1 MSYRN
6 IIQCPSSN
14 SKCLIVREKKDIA
27 CFLLFCDIIL
37 SQTNKS
43 YSRKFSL
50 RYQTFY
56 IGKKAQVIKIIQIAD
71 FCLDSSYKMP
81 INISNTEIN
90 EFILVSPFE
99 TDVKNKLGEIL
110 SHDNVKF
117 ISYDFAYDI
126 SNLIDDEIDF
136 SFESILDGS
145 MNKAAGSR
153 TDKKCC
159 QPNKHSKSS
168 KFCHPNFFNYN
179 KFFYFLQNTDQKM
192 SDIFNDKFWPLI
204 ISDFKNIRSF
214 RNYIPLS
221 KEKINEFQDQ
231 LQYGTFG
238 PFLTKKFHDDYN
250 LLHSISITK
259 EYYAYDAW
267 AAAQNVLLNF
277 DSYNQIVPIRERLD
291 KQKILNLQETAQN
304 LLIYKDINKAILE
317 LNNMTSTFIKSGIVI
332 NKPYQKPI
340 GQTGTRNDTIGNLI
354 STVDTFVF
362 NNTLYLN
369 KLIQIWIDL
378 RPKIIDINQVFPFD
392 SQLFELIDKSIR
404 YYLNK
409 ENNSIKLINDNVY
422 CALRVINTLLSNL
435 SNQQLKA
442 ESKTIEKYFYKVV
455 FNPENNESCFTKL
468 FSVYSMH
475 DKIIFDNNKSVVS
488 LKSQT
493 GSGKTRIIPFF
504 FVIKTI
510 EDDMKRPFFIMTQP
524 SFSIIKD
531 KLKDFQNNFGDSVTL
546 IKDVYKMIDLYSSY
560 QNNEQLFSKPIVALL
575 TPHSLLRL
583 IHKLEKKEIDIYP
596 ITRFCL
602 DEFHERSVESDVLEA
617 ILSTKIDDMNKHR
630 KSFPLQLLLM
640 SATPDPRVLNCFED
654 VVDLQIPDSQLFDV
668 KQIEKQA
675 EDINQV
681 NNLVVSSTFD
691 IIKRMINNS
700 MQNGHVLIFT
710 SGNTRINEIQ
720 AKLIEDAE
728 KECSSNN
735 CFVVVIKNFNS
746 MFIDS
751 NVKQFYK
758 NLDEFIQKETNRI
771 KSAKNSDRQ
780 ILFLL
785 PIKYMGYVSN
795 EQKEIGK
802 NPIPNH
808 PNLIKIIIATNAI
821 ESSITIDNLA
831 AVVDSGLFNHSYY
844 NKNNGLTSLQEEPI
858 STQSQV
864 QRKGRVGRLR
874 SGIYVRITIK
884 DQVNPPLLQPAIKTS
899 DISLNILS
907 LRKNGIKIEE
917 IKNLPDPLEED
928 EIKNKI
934 SELVSI
940 NALENDTHE
949 ITPYGRVLAKF
960 SSLSPS
966 ISSAIIKVAGY
977 KDLDSIIE
985 AKNANTA
992 NDLEKKYRLLLGVL
1006 ISLLFGAPDICI
1018 NSFSKKLQS
1027 FFDKN
1032 SDIITLLRTILDLAQ
1047 MTPHD
1052 IRTLY
1057 YGLNSQIV
1065 WKILGQVLHIAEN
1078 LFLSTAEKQSL
1089 NKMNENQSKNSGK
1102 EIHFKRIHCPFLNQP
1117 PSEKISIEPKKTA
1130 PLHIEFNPSHKKEPK
1145 KKDISSLLE
1154 HDLIYLNNKMKKEK
1168 RKDVEPKN
1176 VDKEQLFNRQAL
1188 LKSLKELVDKM
1199 HNNNLLYS
1207 FIQELIDEI
1216 GKNNPEWISC
1226 RRVKF
1231 ANITN
1236 ANSEPSFIYS
1246 NDNSCIYMKM
1256 RPGSVGLESPGSAY
1270 IFSITAD
1277 THTKNNYGSLI
1288 HCDLSSEAQSMI
1300 PHPITI
1306 ETTAE
1311 LYNDF
1316 SEPLIKAYLGE
1327 NLSHFQMF
1335 FKGKLNE
1342 TNDGDCFLLKSQYNG
1357 KYYFSFIPKDK
1368 NAIDLFNEASSA
1380 IKSLLPY
1387 TASTILVRH
1396 SYLNCLV
1403 AIRGVGTEIG
1413 ETPVHFFTDDDYNPY
1428 QLNRKTIDYLI
1439 KNIPYLSSV
1448 EEVLSI
1454 GMTGESFYF
1463 PLNNEA
1469 SNKVCSSKICHP
1481 HCNPNCKSVFC
1492 YEPFFNSH
1500 MVMLSRHKLGD
1511 FDEYRLPWITDKS
1524 TVTLAQEDLFLQHAN
1539 EIARDLITVRKS
1551 TCRVLFTT
1559 KASKLEIK
1567 GEVPN
1572 IDESTMNINSSC
1584 FSNKGR
1590 INNLI
1595 EKCVLNYIHG
1605 DKLTKSVE
1613 LKKFY
1618 YISNGGELFSDIDV
1632 NSNEVLGNG
1641 CFCIDVHDDTEIKNA
1656 KQSVFNKIY
1665 ENEAFKAK
1673 WKQIVEQNDQIG
1685 NQISSL
1691 IYSTQSF
1698 KKNIFEFMKESFRMM
1713 LQKGDDFQN
1722 QVLSI
1727 FNNGRNV
1734 NSLVLNLIYRIP
1746 EFLKEIFEIIKN
1758 DKDTHPKLFEAIKQT
1773 AVYGVIIKKDSE
1785 IQNAIRNQ
1793 YPTKSIYDICK
1804 NSDYFDCVSKKE
1816 ELVGKVLQLI
1826 SENES
1831 LIKAIVTSIQLEE
1844 EKRKEILNQIFKKN
1858 EMKKLLFE
1866 KIINDEDIVCSIYE
1880 SIKNSDDNINK
1891 FYEIINQN
1899 EKYKKDFMQEIIQND
1914 ETANIVFGR
1923 ISQNGPIKADII
1935 KIIKES
1941 GGIQQDQNVSLPSVE
1956 VIQLYSVEINNG
1968 KAFKQKVY
1976 NVVNQF
1982 GAIISNVSET
1992 TKGSITVSLYSAYFT
2007 LPFVTMIKKEL
2018 SENESLSSLQIPN
2031 YVIDSLLL
2039 KDKSVSNAL
2048 ANWFKQNNLNIKQ
2061 NYLLFVGSDK
2071 DVKKARDLFISNPP
2085 ELPYKSRPIP
2095 GHVNLFQVHNNVK
2108 KLNRNKQKKWYL
2120 NPVTRTLLIPSKIDD
2135 KAIDEFFSQ
2144 FTTDASSNTEGN
2156 DDDHN
2161 DIDKILYD
2169 INCHEDEAVLSSN
2182 LINIYLNDGKLI
2194 QRHFCVDCVYES
2206 FIYNLRKMY
2215 DSVEDCP
2222 VYEEIGNDDQF
2233 IPRIKFLQCKQIK
2246 SETIEN
2252 LYQVFPIIPL
2262 GQTLWAFIN
2271 EPKIKNQARTFI
2283 TALILQSLK
2292 KTPKITFCPVHSYI
2306 LFPSPSSPD
2315 CSLHCQMP
2323 NCEYKLCAKCHAWH
2337 KKGGCENDRGI
2348 CPGFRTCPF
2357 CKALIEKVACCN
2369 HIICGNCGKHF
2380 CYYCGDGFLN
2390 EDECYSHMT
2399 SKNHWDSP
2407 PDYRKFVKNEHVEE
2421 SVLERFYSLY
2431 PKWRS

>member
-1 MSYRN
+1 MSSLN
-6 IIQCPSSN
+6 IIIQCPSSN
-14 SKCLIVREKKDIA
+14 GKCLIVREKKDMSY
-27 CFLLFCDIIL
+27 FLDFCDIIL
-37 SQTNKS
+37 SETNKS

-71 FCLDSSYKMP
+71 FGSYKMP
-81 INISNTEIN
+81 NNISNTEIN

-99 TDVKNKLGEIL
+99 TDVKNMLGKIL
-110 SHDNVKF
+110 SHHNVKF

-145 MNKAAGSR
+145 MNKDAGLR
-153 TDKKCC
+153 TEKKCC
-159 QPNKHSKSS
+159 RPNRHSKNS
-168 KFCHPNFFNYN
+168 KFCHPKNFFNYN
-179 KFFYFLQNTDQKM
+179 KFFYFLQYTDQEM
-192 SDIFNDKFWPLI
+192 SDIFNDNFWSLI

-214 RNYIPLS
+214 RNSIPLS
-221 KEKINEFQDQ
+221 KEKINNFQVQ

-238 PFLTKKFHDDYN
+238 PFLTKKFRDDYN
-250 LLHSISITK
+250 LLISTSITK

-267 AAAQNVLLNF
+267 AAAQNVLFNF

-291 KQKILNLQETAQN
+291 KQNILSLQDRARN
-304 LLIYKDINKAILE
+304 LLINKGINKDILE

-340 GQTGTRNDTIGNLI
+340 GQTGARNDTIGNLI
-354 STVDTFVF
+354 STIDKFVF

-369 KLIQIWIDL
+369 KLIQIWIGL

-392 SQLFELIDKSIR
+392 RQLFELIDKSIR

-409 ENNSIKLINDNVY
+409 TTNSIY
-422 CALRVINTLLSNL
+422 CALHAINTLLSNL

-442 ESKTIEKYFYKVV
+442 ESKTIEKNFFKAV

-493 GSGKTRIIPFF
+493 GSGKTRITPFF
-504 FVIKTI
+504 FVIRAI

-531 KLKDFQNNFGDSVTL
+531 KLEDFQNNLGDSVTL

-560 QNNEQLFSKPIVALL
+560 QNNEHLFSKPIVALL

-617 ILSTKIDDMNKHR
+617 ILSTKIDDMNKHG

-640 SATPDPRVLNCFED
+640 SATPDPRVLKCFED

-691 IIKRMINNS
+691 IIKRMINNN

-710 SGNTRINEIQ
+710 SGNTRINDIQ

-728 KECSSNN
+728 KECSSDN

-746 MFIDS
+746 MFKDS
-751 NVKQFYK
+751 NVKQFYD
-758 NLDEFIQKETNRI
+758 NLNEFIQKETNRI
-771 KSAKNSDRQ
+771 KSAKNSECQ

-808 PNLIKIIIATNAI
+808 PNLVKIIIATNAI

-858 STQSQV
+858 SIQSQV

-874 SGIYVRITIK
+874 SGIYVRVTIK
-884 DQVNPPLLQPAIKTS
+884 DQVNPPFLQPAIKTS

-928 EIKNKI
+928 EIKKKI
-934 SELVSI
+934 NELVSI

-977 KDLDSIIE
+977 KDFDSITE

-1006 ISLLFGAPDICI
+1006 ISLLFGAPDICV
-1018 NSFSKKLQS
+1018 NCYSKKLQS

-1047 MTPHD
+1047 MTPHG

-1065 WKILGQVLHIAEN
+1065 WKMLGQVLHIAEN

-1102 EIHFKRIHCPFLNQP
+1102 EIHFKRLVNQCLKQSP
-1117 PSEKISIEPKKTA
+1117 IKEISIEPQKKTQ
-1130 PLHIEFNPSHKKEPK
+1130 HQIQIE
-1145 KKDISSLLE
+1145 IMSSLKKSQ
-1154 HDLIYLNNKMKKEK
+1154 DLLSKNNKTENEKMKKEK
-1168 RKDVEPKN
+1168 KMNMEPKN
-1176 VDKEQLFNRQAL
+1176 VDKKQLFNRQAL

-1199 HNNNLLYS
+1199 HSDNLLYS
-1207 FIQELIDEI
+1207 FIQELIDGI
-1216 GKNNPEWISC
+1216 GKNNPDWISC

-1246 NDNSCIYMKM
+1246 NDNSRIYMKM
-1256 RPGSVGLESPGSAY
+1256 RPGSVGLDSPGSAY
-1270 IFSITAD
+1270 ILSITAD

-1288 HCDLSSEAQSMI
+1288 HCDLSSEAQNMI

-1316 SEPLIKAYLGE
+1316 SEPLIKAHLGE

-1335 FKGKLNE
+1335 CKGKLNE
-1342 TNDGDCFLLKSQYNG
+1342 ANDGDCFILKSQYNG

-1368 NAIDLFNEASSA
+1368 NAIDLFDKASSA
-1380 IKSLLPY
+1380 IKLLLPY

-1403 AIRGVGTEIG
+1403 AIRGVGTEI
-1413 ETPVHFFTDDDYNPY
+1413 ETPVHFFTDDDYYPY
-1428 QLNRKTIDYLI
+1428 QLNRDTIDYLI

-1492 YEPFFNSH
+1492 DEPFFNSH
-1500 MVMLSRHKLGD
+1500 MVMLSRDKL
-1511 FDEYRLPWITDKS
+1511 DEFEKYRLPWITDKS

-1567 GEVPN
+1567 GEVPSIN
-1572 IDESTMNINSSC
+1572 GSTMNINCSC
-1584 FSNKGR
+1584 FPNKGR
-1590 INNLI
+1590 INNWI
-1595 EKCVLNYIHG
+1595 GKCVLNYIHG

-1618 YISNGGELFSDIDV
+1618 YKSNGGKLFPDIDV

-1641 CFCIDVHDDTEIKNA
+1641 CICIDVHDDTKIENA
-1656 KQSVFNKIY
+1656 KQSVFDKIY
-1665 ENEAFKAK
+1665 ENEALKAK

-1685 NQISSL
+1685 NQIFSL
-1691 IYSTQSF
+1691 IYSNQSF
-1698 KKNIFEFMKESFRMM
+1698 KKNVFIKLMKESFRMM
-1713 LQKGDDFQN
+1713 LQNDDDFQN

-1727 FNNGRNV
+1727 VNNCRNV
-1734 NSLVLNLIYRIP
+1734 NSLVLNLINQIP
-1746 EFLKEIFEIIKN
+1746 EFLKEIFDLIKN

-1773 AVYGVIIKKDSE
+1773 AVYQVIINKNNE
-1785 IQNAIRNQ
+1785 IQNAIRDQ
-1793 YPTKSIYDICK
+1793 YPTKSIYDILRD
-1804 NSDYFDCVSKKE
+1804 SDYFDCVSENE

-1826 SENES
+1826 SEDES
-1831 LIKAIVTSIQLEE
+1831 LINAIVTNIQLKE
-1844 EKRKEILNQIFKKN
+1844 EKRKGILNQIFEKK

-1866 KIINDEDIVCSIYE
+1866 KIINDENIVCSIYE
-1880 SIKNSDDNINK
+1880 SIKNSDDNIDE
-1891 FYEIINQN
+1891 FYKIVNQN
-1899 EKYKKDFMQEIIQND
+1899 EKYIKDFIQEIIQNG

-1923 ISQNGPIKADII
+1923 ISQNGPIKAAII
-1935 KIIKES
+1935 EIIKES
-1941 GGIQQDQNVSLPSVE
+1941 GGIQQDQNVSLPRVE

-1968 KAFKQKVY
+1968 IHLNLNEKKFKQKVF
-1976 NVVNQF
+1976 NVVKQF
-1982 GAIISNVSET
+1982 GAIISNVSKT

-2007 LPFVTMIKKEL
+2007 LPFVTMIKEEL
-2018 SENESLSSLQIPN
+2018 QKNESLSSLQIPN

-2048 ANWFKQNNLNIKQ
+2048 ANWFTQNNLNIKQ

-2108 KLNRNKQKKWYL
+2108 KLNRNKKKKWYL
-2120 NPVTRTLLIPSKIDD
+2120 NPVTRTLFIPSQEDD
-2135 KAIDEFFSQ
+2135 NVIDEFFRQ
-2144 FTTDASSNTEGN
+2144 FITDASSNTEEN

-2169 INCHEDEAVLSSN
+2169 INCHEDEAVLSRN
-2182 LINIYLNDGKLI
+2182 LIRIYLNDGKLI

-2206 FIYNLRKMY
+2206 FIYNMRKMY
-2215 DSVEDCP
+2215 DRVEDCP

-2233 IPRIKFLQCKQIK
+2233 IPRITFLQCKQIK

-2262 GQTLWAFIN
+2262 GQTFWAFIN

-2315 CSLHCQMP
+2315 SPLHCQMP
-2323 NCEYKLCAKCHAWH
+2323 NCEYKLCVNCHVWH
-2337 KKGGCENDRGI
+2337 KKGGCENDRGFY
-2348 CPGFRTCPF
+2348 PGFRTCPN

-2369 HIICGNCGKHF
+2369 HIKCANCGYHF
-2380 CYYCGDGFLN
+2380 CYYCGDGFHN
-2390 EDECYSHMT
+2390 QEECYSHMT
-2399 SKNHWDSP
+2399 SYNHWESP
-2407 PDYRKFVKNEHVEE
+2407 PDYRKFVKNEKVDE
-2421 SVLERFYSLY
+2421 SVLERFYLLY
-2431 PKWRS
+2431 PQWRS